1 MKKNRFI
8 ITLIGLVLLTG
19 MAFYIRSLSSEVA
32 EAFITIEERLDEANE
47 MNREK
52 SDSIASALTAGYGL
66 ASDRGRF
73 LDSVSLQ
80 LEGYLTSLK
89 SDMKRSVANDG
100 YEAWESSAFLD
111 ALFFEGATI
120 SSGGHEF
127 IGRIDVYRMAV
138 SGHFKKDFP
147 EIIERLEEDFST
159 APVLDNEG
167 RQQNWLPYNFKGFPL
182 VATMTEISQMES
194 DIKRTKLELFSAL
207 VSSEE

>member
-8 ITLIGLVLLTG
+8 ITLVGLVLLTA
-19 MAFYIRSLSSEVA
+19 MALYFRSLSSEVA
-32 EAFITIEERLDEANE
+32 EAFITIEERLDEANK
-47 MNREK
+47 MNRQK
-52 SDSIASALTAGYGL
+52 SDSIASALSDGHGL

-73 LDSVSLQ
+73 LDSVSKQ
-80 LEGYLTSLK
+80 LEGYLSTLK
-89 SDMKRSVANDG
+89 SGMKQSIANDG
-100 YEAWESSAFLD
+100 YEAWESSGYLD

-138 SGHFKKDFP
+138 SEHFKKDFP
-147 EIIERLEEDFST
+147 EIIERLDEDFST

-182 VATMTEISQMES
+182 VAAMTKITQMQS
-194 DIKRTKLELFSAL
+194 DINRTKLELFSAL
-207 VSSEE
+207 VNSEE

>member
-1 MKKNRFI
+1 MRKKRFI
-8 ITLIGLVLLTG
+8 FTLIGLVLLTG
-19 MAFYIRSLSSEVA
+19 LAIYFRSHSSEVA

-47 MNREK
+47 MNRQK
-52 SDSIASALTAGYGL
+52 SDSIASALTEGYGL

-89 SDMKRSVANDG
+89 SDMKQSVANDG
-100 YEAWESSAFLD
+100 FEAWESSGYLD
-111 ALFFEGATI
+111 AQFFEGATI

-138 SGHFKKDFP
+138 SEHFKKDYP
-147 EIIERLEEDFST
+147 EIIERFEADFST
-159 APVLDNEG
+159 APVLDNKG
-167 RQQNWLPYNFKGFPL
+167 RQQNWLPYNFMGFPL
-182 VATMTEISQMES
+182 VASMTKISQMES
-194 DIKRTKLELFSAL
+194 DIKRTKLKLFSAL